1 MNSKFIQS
9 FIQDVPLKSLQNLC
23 HIQNALLS
31 LLNHLCCFIDSHYLH
46 CCIQVP
52 RKVYTSGFTL
62 EKLLGSSFSFS
73 AQW

>member
-31 LLNHLCCFIDSHYLH
+31 LLNHFSLYFKEN
-46 CCIQVP
+46 V
-52 RKVYTSGFTL
+52 TL
-62 EKLLGSSFSFS
+62 KTVIFVFLVFSQHPAKYFVFSECLLNT
-73 AQW
+73 